1 MTEQTKQLES
11 AYQALEKINELLHKS
26 KTDKSISKKDLEV
39 EKRNC
44 LRNIK
49 KLKKS

>member
-1 MTEQTKQLES
+1 MTEKTKELEL
-11 AYQALEKINELLHKS
+11 AYKSLEKINEMLNKAT
-26 KTDKSISKKDLEV
+26 TDKSISKKDLES

-44 LRNIK
+44 IRQIK